1 MGNSSI
7 YCSNGLVLDA
17 TAPVFNGIEDNA
29 TYCVSRDF
37 TVVEENLDTLT
48 ANGTVLIPVNG
59 KYTLS
64 QTGQNVVV
72 AADKAGNSKTVTVT
86 INASHVYDHD
96 CDADCNIC
104 GEHREITHDWS
115 TEWYHDSINHW
126 HECNVCSVK
135 TEIGAHKPAADDGD
149 CTTPI
154 LCSVCDRVLTP
165 AKQHDFS
172 GQWHHDEHGHF
183 HMCRNNGCTAADEHH
198 DHSWLE
204 GTPDPAPTYFT
215 EGQRIDTCAD
225 CFRTKTVVLPILV
238 DDIAPTG
245 TVSIGTNRWNSFLNT
260 ITFGC
265 FFKETQ
271 SVTVEAND
279 NESGIDKTFYFLAD
293 RALTIEEAEAI
304 TDWTEFEGSFS
315 ISPNNSYVVYVK
327 ITDKVGNSA
336 IINTDGLVLENITPV
351 ISGAADGDVFCE
363 PVTINVSDD
372 NLLRVTVN
380 GVEVE
385 LTDGRFTVEPA
396 NKAVTITATDKAGNT
411 KSLTI
416 AVYDGH
422 EWDEGVV
429 TTAPTA
435 STTGEILFT
444 CVHCG
449 EARTEVLPKI
459 APAIVEGKE
468 NVWNP
473 TDGGTITFK
482 SDAAFA
488 DFIRVTVDGI
498 ELDAANYELSEGSI
512 IVTLKEEYL
521 ETLTVGTH
529 ILGIESVSGTAF
541 TEFTVEAART
551 NPVINALTTFISVL
565 LMILITFLRSYQ
577 VLHG

>member
-96 CDADCNIC
+96 C
-104 GEHREITHDWS
+104 
-115 TEWYHDSINHW
+115 
-126 HECNVCSVK
+126 
-135 TEIGAHKPAADDGD
+135 
-149 CTTPI
+149 
-154 LCSVCDRVLTP
+154 
-165 AKQHDFS
+165 
-172 GQWHHDEHGHF
+172 
-183 HMCRNNGCTAADEHH
+183 
-198 DHSWLE
+198 
-204 GTPDPAPTYFT
+204 
-215 EGQRIDTCAD
+215 
-225 CFRTKTVVLPILV
+225 
-238 DDIAPTG
+238 
-245 TVSIGTNRWNSFLNT
+245 
-260 ITFGC
+260 
-265 FFKETQ
+265 
-271 SVTVEAND
+271 
-279 NESGIDKTFYFLAD
+279 
-293 RALTIEEAEAI
+293 
-304 TDWTEFEGSFS
+304 
-315 ISPNNSYVVYVK
+315 
-327 ITDKVGNSA
+327 
-336 IINTDGLVLENITPV
+336 
-351 ISGAADGDVFCE
+351 
-363 PVTINVSDD
+363 
-372 NLLRVTVN
+372 
-380 GVEVE
+380 
-385 LTDGRFTVEPA
+385 
-396 NKAVTITATDKAGNT
+396 
-411 KSLTI
+411 
-416 AVYDGH
+416 
-422 EWDEGVV
+422 
-429 TTAPTA
+429 
-435 STTGEILFT
+435 
-444 CVHCG
+444 

-498 ELDAANYELSEGSI
+498 ELDAANYELLEGGI